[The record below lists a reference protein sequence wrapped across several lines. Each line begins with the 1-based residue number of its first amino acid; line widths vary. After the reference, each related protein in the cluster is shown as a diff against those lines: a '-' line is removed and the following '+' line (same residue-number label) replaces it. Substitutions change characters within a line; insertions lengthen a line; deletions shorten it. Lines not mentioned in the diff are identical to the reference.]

1 VEVKTTFTGFA
12 DRTEAGHERG
22 RPTPSS
28 SDCCVG
34 GVVTTATIADASICS
49 TCSRKLGT
57 PGQDE
62 LHRELM
68 SIA

>member
-1 VEVKTTFTGFA
+1 
-12 DRTEAGHERG
+12 
-22 RPTPSS
+22 
-28 SDCCVG
+28 
-34 GVVTTATIADASICS
+34 VTTATIADASICS